1 VALALRRLRC
11 FAGQNWEWDGV
22 RFTIL
27 HPGWASYNSPALKDN
42 ARSCVLKVESAFG
55 SALLP
60 ADIEQGSEAEL
71 LQTHREALRADV
83 LVAPH
88 HGSGTSSSIAFLA
101 QIAPS
106 VVVIPVG
113 YRNRFG
119 HPKPEVVARYEA
131 LGSRVLRSD
140 HDGAVMLRFDASGLS
155 EQGYRA
161 QYRRYWQSR

>member
-1 VALALRRLRC
+1 M
-11 FAGQNWEWDGV
+11 
-22 RFTIL
+22 
-27 HPGWASYNSPALKDN
+27 ALKDN

-55 SALLP
+55 RALLP
-60 ADIEQGSEAEL
+60 ADIEQSSEAEL
-71 LQTHREALRADV
+71 LQMHRAALRANV

-101 QIAPS
+101 QVALD

-140 HDGAVMLRFDASGLS
+140 RDGAAMLRFGASGVS
-155 EQGYRA
+155 AQGYRA
-161 QYRRYWQSR
+161 QYQRYWQNR